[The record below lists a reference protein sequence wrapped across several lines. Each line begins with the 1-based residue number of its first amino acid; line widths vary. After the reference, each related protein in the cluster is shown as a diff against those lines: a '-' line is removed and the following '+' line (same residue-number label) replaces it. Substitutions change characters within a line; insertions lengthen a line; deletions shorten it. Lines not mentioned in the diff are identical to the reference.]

1 MEYKVQAMAC
11 FVCHILH
18 LNSPICIY
26 NPSLGKYVTL
36 PMTNISC
43 RPLSGHGITLAF
55 GFHPGVDKY
64 KVARMVSF
72 GKDKLVSEVEVCST
86 RSWNRVDV
94 IPRPIKSMKWDCGYG
109 ICNGVAYWTMANQRD
124 YLVLFDASNK
134 IFQALPPPK

>member
-11 FVCHILH
+11 FLSYVAFEQPYMHIQ
-18 LNSPICIY
+18 PITWEICDPSNDQHFVPAIIRTWHYSCIRV
-26 NPSLGKYVTL
+26 P
-36 PMTNISC
+36 
-43 RPLSGHGITLAF
+43 
-55 GFHPGVDKY
+55 PGVDNY

-94 IPRPIKSMKWDCGYG
+94 IPPPIKSMKWDCGYG

-134 IFQALPPPK
+134 IFQALLPPK